1 MLAGCYNL
9 QTDGASYLPIG
20 NDYFIIMIRDSK
32 STLWMAENGILKKYI
47 IYKKKKKNI
56 LFLRLFNY
64 EKTTRIINGQ
74 E

>member
-47 IYKKKKKNI
+47 IYKKMNNI
-56 LFLRLFNY
+56 LFCVFFNY
-64 EKTTRIINGQ
+64 EKTTRIINGK